1 MSLRRAFL
9 ELIFFQ
15 VSTAQ
20 ARAVLPKEYTMKDVV
35 SKFLEVI
42 SEF

>member
-1 MSLRRAFL
+1 MSLCQLVVR
-9 ELIFFQ
+9 LIFIQ

-35 SKFLEVI
+35 SKFLVAK
-42 SEF
+42 